1 MGNERF
7 NAIAFQTANALA
19 TVLLATTV
27 MSVYYR
33 AQLRK
38 SMGHYIIKCHSLLI
52 HLLLTNKLSL
62 MEDLKAILTVG
73 AILVVPFI
81 AAPKAMFAIVLYIII
96 YMAFRW
102 EKFLIINLIIYRLW
116 KHYRLCQSWHR
127 EGTAI

>member
-7 NAIAFQTANALA
+7 NAIAFQTANALV

-38 SMGHYIIKCHSLLI
+38 SMGHYVIKRAIPFNSLI
-52 HLLLTNKLSL
+52 TNHKLSL

-81 AAPKAMFAIVLYIII
+81 AAPKVMFAIVLYIIV

-102 EKFLIINLIIYRLW
+102 RNF
-116 KHYRLCQSWHR
+116 
-127 EGTAI
+127 

>member
-7 NAIAFQTANALA
+7 NAIAFQTANALV

-33 AQLRK
+33 TQLRK
-38 SMGHYIIKCHSLLI
+38 SMGHYIIKRHSLSIHSLLA
-52 HLLLTNKLSL
+52 NKLSL

-81 AAPKAMFAIVLYIII
+81 AAPKVMFAIVLYIII

-102 EKFLIINLIIYRLW
+102 RNF
-116 KHYRLCQSWHR
+116 
-127 EGTAI
+127 

>member
-38 SMGHYIIKCHSLLI
+38 SMGHYVIKRHSLSI
-52 HLLLTNKLSL
+52 HSLLTNKLSL

-81 AAPKAMFAIVLYIII
+81 AAPQAMFAIVLYIIV

-102 EKFLIINLIIYRLW
+102 RNF
-116 KHYRLCQSWHR
+116 
-127 EGTAI
+127 